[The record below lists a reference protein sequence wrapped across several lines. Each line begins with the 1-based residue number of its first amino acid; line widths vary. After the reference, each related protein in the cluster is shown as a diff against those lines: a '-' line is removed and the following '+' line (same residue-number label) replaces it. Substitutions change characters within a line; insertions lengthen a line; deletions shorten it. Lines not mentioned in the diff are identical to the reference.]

1 MMNRSNRTIKEGMN
15 KNFVLYYLD
24 NKKEGLVHCFG
35 DWLGVQ
41 CYNSFMNPKQSFLDK
56 LTVQDLNRI

>member
-1 MMNRSNRTIKEGMN
+1 MN

-56 LTVQDLNRI
+56 LTIQDLHKI